1 MSARFVLGPDSN
13 NRLNSV
19 SASGQALPLTVVVLA
34 LAAVAAFLLASLGG
48 EVLRAARSQAAA
60 DTSAL
65 AGAGA
70 GERAARRVA
79 ERNGAE
85 LLWFTQKDTRP
96 PAAVSPAVSF
106 SAPATR
112 APSVSSPSAS
122 SSVSPAAVPSASVE
136 VEVRREGWN
145 SFAAAG
151 LGSLKPLTRSA
162 ERRFPPGLTA
172 SPLEADPLPAAY
184 SQPVPGSQSAGYS
197 PAS

>member
-34 LAAVAAFLLASLGG
+34 LAAVTAFLLASLGG

-85 LLWFTQKDTRP
+85 LLSFTQKDTHP
-96 PAAVSPAVSF
+96 PAVSF

-151 LGSLKPLTRSA
+151 LGSLKPLTRSV